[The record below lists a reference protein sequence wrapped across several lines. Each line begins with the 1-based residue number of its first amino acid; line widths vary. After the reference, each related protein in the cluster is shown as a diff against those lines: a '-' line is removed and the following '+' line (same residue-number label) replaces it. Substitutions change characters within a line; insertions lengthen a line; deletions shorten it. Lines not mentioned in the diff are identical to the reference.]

1 MSFFRFDKISFRD
14 RIKTTRA
21 GRHYSRMYDG
31 WARRYDCEFVA
42 YRYVAPMKV
51 FQSVADHT
59 EIGRSGFK
67 VLDIGV
73 GTGWLSAQ
81 FRNASAKAHLT
92 GVDVS
97 QKMLDACDEKN
108 IMDELKRLDLA
119 AEGLTFDAD
128 SFDAVVSS
136 GVFEI
141 LRKPADV
148 ISEMARVCK
157 PGGVVS
163 FTTLSPRYPTNS
175 SEGTAHSEEL
185 LETAI
190 RDNHLEIIESQRFVG
205 YNRGGKD
212 TVYQMYTARKLAP

>member
-1 MSFFRFDKISFRD
+1 MSFFRKDKIRVRD
-14 RIKTTRA
+14 RIKTTSA
-21 GRHYSRMYDG
+21 GRTYSRMYDN

-42 YRYVAPMKV
+42 YRYVGPMKV
-51 FQSVADHT
+51 FESVADHT
-59 EIGRSGFK
+59 NAFRRGFK
-67 VLDIGV
+67 VLDVGV

-81 FRNASAKAHLT
+81 FRQANGKAHLT

-108 IMDELKRLDLA
+108 IMDELKRVDLA
-119 AEGLTFDAD
+119 AEGLKFDEN

-136 GVFEI
+136 GVFEL
-141 LRKPADV
+141 LRKPAEV
-148 ISEMARVCK
+148 ISEMAKVCK

-163 FTTLSPRYPTNS
+163 FTTLSPRHIWNS
-175 SEGTAHSEEL
+175 NEGTAHPEELIEGALHDSGLEIVSSEEF
-185 LETAI
+185 I
-190 RDNHLEIIESQRFVG
+190 G